1 MSEAPTENLSDDAP
15 LSTVEAETLFEPL
28 SGETRL
34 LAAISGGPDSVALL
48 ALLAAW
54 AGRGMQSGRPA
65 IHAATVDHGLRAAA
79 AEEALAVGRFCASLG
94 VPHSILRWQAEKPRS
109 GLQEKARAA
118 RYGLLAEQAR
128 ALGGAVIVTA
138 HTLDDQAETL
148 LMRMAK
154 GSGPA
159 GLAGMRAR
167 ALTHGAALARPL
179 LGVAKARLVAT
190 CKTRGLAFVEDP
202 SNCDPQFA
210 RARWRDLMPLLAQEG
225 LTAARLGRL
234 AERIARA
241 EQALDQR
248 AATLLSAL
256 LTRGEGDERRLDFAA
271 LCREPD
277 EIVIRVLGRALLAAQ
292 IGEGGPDGALRL
304 ERLEAAALALA
315 GAARAGAGM
324 RRTLGGF
331 DLSLAHDGVLRL
343 AAEAVRRRGVHP
355 AMG

>member
-1 MSEAPTENLSDDAP
+1 MSEAPSENPSADAP
-15 LSTVEAETLFEPL
+15 VSAAEAAALFAPL
-28 SGETRL
+28 AGETRL
-34 LAAISGGPDSVALL
+34 LAAVSGGPDSVALL

-54 AGRGMQSGRPA
+54 AGGGMQAGRPA

-79 AEEALAVGRFCASLG
+79 AAEAQAVGRLCASLG
-94 VPHSILRWQAEKPRS
+94 VPHSILRWQADKPRS

-118 RYGLLAEQAR
+118 RYALLAEQAR

-148 LMRMAK
+148 LIRMAK

-167 ALTHGAALARPL
+167 SRTHGMALARPL
-179 LGVAKARLVAT
+179 LGIAKARLVAT
-190 CKTRGLAFVEDP
+190 CRTRGLAFVEDP
-202 SNCDPQFA
+202 SNGDPRFA
-210 RARWRDLMPLLAQEG
+210 RARWRELTPLLAQEG
-225 LTAARLGRL
+225 LTAARLGLL

-241 EQALDQR
+241 EQALEQR
-248 AATLLSAL
+248 AATLMSAL
-256 LTRGEGDERRLDFAA
+256 LTRGEGDERRLDFLA

-292 IGEGGPDGALRL
+292 AGEGGPDGAPRL

-315 GAARAGAGM
+315 GAARAGAGT
-324 RRTLGGF
+324 RRTLGG
-331 DLSLAHDGVLRL
+331 LSLSLSRDGVLRL
-343 AAEAVRRRGVHP
+343 VPEAERRRGVHP
-355 AMG
+355 ATE